1 MTNGT
6 PRHPNADH
14 ALLSMLEQASNSM
27 LIMDAEFRVRACNS
41 LCKEHCAAL
50 YGLTPEP
57 GFDVLRLSS
66 DPDALRATLTAVL
79 AGEPTSFETE
89 VPYPDG
95 AVRWYSVRM
104 TPVRLGSGQGPYD
117 SVFWDTHDI
126 TDLKRAELD
135 ARALIE
141 NNIGAYAVL
150 DRDLRAIAFNRVAA
164 QEVTRIT
171 GRTAYRG
178 MHVSEGLRDETAAVM
193 VPMLEAVL
201 EGNHVELPVR
211 LDLDGDERHYVFVAS
226 PFVPEEGGPIAG
238 VCLSRR
244 ETTQEVLARRRL
256 AASERTLRAIFEGS
270 TSSVFV
276 IGRDRHLVFLNRR
289 AQESFAALIGRTP
302 QVGDPLDDYVRPE
315 HEPSIDDA
323 IARCFDGEVL
333 SFEISLDH
341 DGALLVLECTFTP
354 FVPDPGGE
362 IEGACVSISDVT
374 ERTQARARLAAQAAL
389 LDEATDAICVTSL
402 DGRVLFWNR
411 SAANLYGYPPEA
423 AMGRSVW
430 EITGSTR
437 RSFELLRARLVANG
451 SAKLERT
458 LAARGGREIIVE
470 TSCTHVVREQQDPIA
485 FFIDT
490 DVTHARATERQLM
503 RAQRLE
509 SLGALAGGI
518 AHDLGNV
525 LTPVE
530 IAAYMLR
537 QDLDDPELLDH
548 LDVVQSGI
556 RRASDL
562 VSRVLTFARGSDGE
576 RVDLD
581 PTPLLEQLVDTA
593 TRSFPRLVSV
603 HLDAAPDLR
612 HVHVER
618 ALIDQTLLNLLVNA
632 RDAVDGRGVIRVRAE
647 NVSVDEDEA
656 ADLGVDPGAFVR
668 VTVQDDG
675 AGIDPT
681 HLEQIFDPFFTT
693 KAPGEGTGLG
703 LATALSIIKSH
714 GGAIQAFSPAGL
726 GARFVVSLPAS
737 TEHATPT
744 HASHDAGS
752 PSDTTGG
759 GELILVVDDEHQVQQ
774 LLERMLERF
783 GYDVVCASDGS
794 EALAI
799 LEHRGGAALAIVDM
813 LMPIMDGPSTI
824 RALRRVDPDL
834 PIIAVSGYLDEP
846 RRQQLSELSV
856 SALVEKP
863 FASQRLLR
871 TVRMAIEGTA

>member
-1 MTNGT
+1 MTKNLSET
-6 PRHPNADH
+6 TSDH

-27 LIMDAEFRVRACNS
+27 LIMDADFRVRACNS
-41 LCKEHCAAL
+41 LFKKHCTLL
-50 YGLTPEP
+50 YGLSPEP
-57 GFDVLRLSS
+57 GFDVLCLA
-66 DPDALRATLTAVL
+66 PDRDVMHATLTSVL
-79 AGEPTSFETE
+79 TGNPISFESE

-95 AVRWYSVRM
+95 IIRWYNVRM
-104 TPVRLGSGQGPYD
+104 TPVRLTEGEGPFD
-117 SVFWDTHDI
+117 SVFWDAHDI

-141 NNIGAYAVL
+141 NNIGAYGVL
-150 DRDLRAIAFNRVAA
+150 DRELRIIAFNRVAA
-164 QEVTRIT
+164 QEIMRIT

-178 MHVSEGLRDETAAVM
+178 MHVSEGLLDETAAVM
-193 VPMLEAVL
+193 VPMLESVL
-201 EGNHVELPVR
+201 EGNRIELPVC
-211 LDLDGDERHYVFVAS
+211 LDLDGERRHFQFTAS
-226 PFVPEEGGPIAG
+226 PFIPEEGGPIAG
-238 VCLSRR
+238 ACLSRR
-244 ETTQEVLARRRL
+244 ETTKEVVALQKLAT
-256 AASERTLRAIFEGS
+256 SERTLRAIFEGS
-270 TSSVFV
+270 TSSVLV
-276 IGRDRHLVFLNRR
+276 IGRDRRLLFLNRR
-289 AQESFAALIGRTP
+289 AHQSFSALLGFSP
-302 QVGDPLDDYVRPE
+302 NVGDPLDDVIVPD
-315 HEPSIDDA
+315 HETPMKDA

-333 SFEISLDH
+333 SFELNMEH
-341 DGALLVLECTFTP
+341 EGVLVFLECTFTP
-354 FVPDPGGE
+354 FIPDPNGE
-362 IEGACVSISDVT
+362 IEGACMSITNVT
-374 ERTQARARLAAQAAL
+374 ERTQTRSRLAAQAAL

-411 SAANLYGYPPEA
+411 SAANLYGYSPKA
-423 AMGRSVW
+423 AQGRFVW

-437 RSFELLRARLVANG
+437 RSFDLIRARLLSNG

-470 TSCTHVVREQQDPIA
+470 TSCTHVVREQEDPIA

-530 IAAYMLR
+530 IAAYILR
-537 QDLDDPELLDH
+537 QDLEGTELIDH

-581 PTPLLEQLVDTA
+581 PVPLLEQLVDTA

-603 HLDAAPDLR
+603 DFDPPDSLQ

-618 ALIDQTLLNLLVNA
+618 ALIEQTLLNLLVNA
-632 RDAVDGRGVIRVRAE
+632 RDAVDGRGSIRVRAE
-647 NVSVDEDEA
+647 NVSLDEDEA
-656 ADLGVDPGAFVR
+656 TDLGVDPGPFVR
-668 VTVQDDG
+668 ISVEDDG
-675 AGIDPT
+675 SGIDAS

-714 GGAIQAFSPAGL
+714 GGAIQAFSSAGQ
-726 GARFVVSLPAS
+726 GARFVVSLPAL
-737 TEHATPT
+737 TDPAPAAVPHQEAAAT
-744 HASHDAGS
+744 S
-752 PSDTTGG
+752 GG
-759 GELILVVDDEHQVQQ
+759 GELILIVDDEHQVQQ
-774 LLERMLERF
+774 LLERMLKRF
-783 GYDVVCASDGS
+783 GYDVISASDGS

-799 LEHRGGAALAIVDM
+799 IEHRGGASLAIVDM

-824 RALRRVDPDL
+824 RALRRIDPDL

-856 SALVEKP
+856 SALIEKP